1 MNFYLTFTNSCFIIY
16 GEFTEIG
23 SDSMSKE
30 LIKTQMKVK
39 DNLVS
44 VIRIGNVDY
53 ISLTDLARYKNP
65 IEPKDVIKN
74 WLRAKTNI
82 EFLALWEQMHNPNL
96 KGVEIDA
103 FKSEAGTHYFTM
115 SPQRWIKETNAI
127 GIISKSGNN
136 GGTYAHPDI
145 AFEFASWIS
154 PEFNLYLIT
163 EFERLKQNESYQNK
177 IDWSVRRELAKTN
190 YRIHTDSIKENIIP
204 TLTEKQKLYVYA
216 NEADILNVALFGM
229 TAKEWKD
236 KNPTLDGNMRDY
248 ANILQL
254 VILSNLENLNSEMI
268 AEGIDQKIRLEKLNT
283 IAKKQYNILQ
293 NSNGI
298 KKIEMLDDSDTKLL
312 NNS

>member
-1 MNFYLTFTNSCFIIY
+1 
-16 GEFTEIG
+16 
-23 SDSMSKE
+23 
-30 LIKTQMKVK
+30 
-39 DNLVS
+39 
-44 VIRIGNVDY
+44 
-53 ISLTDLARYKNP
+53 
-65 IEPKDVIKN
+65 
-74 WLRAKTNI
+74 
-82 EFLALWEQMHNPNL
+82 MHNPNL
-96 KGVEIDA
+96 KGVEIDT

-115 SPQRWIKETNAI
+115 SPQWWIKETNAI

-190 YRIHTDSIKENIIP
+190 YRIHTDSIKKNIIP

-268 AEGIDQKIRLEKLNT
+268 AEGIEPKIRLEKLNS

-293 NSNGI
+293 NSNSI
-298 KKIEMLDDSDTKLL
+298 KKIEMLDDNNTKLL
-312 NNS
+312 NNA